1 MTINVAGSNI
11 TFSDSTVQSTAF
23 ISPLAINQGGLNL
36 TATPT
41 NGQIPIGNGTGY
53 TLNTIT
59 GGSGINI
66 TNSSGSIQVSGA
78 FPFFAF
84 GTDGGGI

>member
-11 TFSDSTVQSTAF
+11 TFSDNTVQSTAF
-23 ISPLAINQGGLNL
+23 ISPLAISQGGLNL

-53 TLNTIT
+53 TLSTIT
-59 GGSGINI
+59 GGTGINI
-66 TNSSGSIQVSGA
+66 TNASGSVTVNTA
-78 FPFFAF
+78 LPFFAF
-84 GTDGGGI
+84 GTTGGF